1 MKGHILRSILI
12 VVILGISLAGC
23 ASIANYTTGY
33 GPTESPVLPSFTN
46 TVPAPTTP
54 TTITPT
60 APAPTTVPTPTTV
73 PSVPAVNIVMELT
86 ENVKNELSTAW
97 VSFANE
103 ELKWESKNNI
113 DDNRVQYHGSFN
125 DKHILVIVEDCP
137 VVTVNYDLHI
147 GPYVL
152 SNYAPFEIYVYSDG
166 EFTPLKTAYEELIFT
181 DEEVAAVFESLETVF
196 SAE

>member
-1 MKGHILRSILI
+1 MKKCLLKTVFLVALVCIFLM
-12 VVILGISLAGC
+12 GC
-23 ASIANYTTGY
+23 ASGAVHTTG
-33 GPTESPVLPSFTN
+33 S
-46 TVPAPTTP
+46 APTTSPVPPSP
-54 TTITPT
+54 TPPVIDP
-60 APAPTTVPTPTTV
+60 TVPTPTATTSPPPTTV
-73 PSVPAVNIVMELT
+73 PSAPAVNIVMELT
-86 ENVKNELSTAW
+86 ENTKNELSTAW

-103 ELKWESKNNI
+103 EMDWEAKNNRG
-113 DDNRVQYHGSFN
+113 DDRVQYHGAFN

-137 VVTVNYDLHI
+137 IVTVNFDLYI

-181 DEEVAAVFESLETVF
+181 DEEVAAVFAYLETVF